1 MAVAVKLSDA
11 DLSLCQIQ
19 LRQSHR
25 HLLFGKADRDDRWRL
40 SLGDEVIIGQRPCG
54 QGTDD
59 FTLHNLSG
67 IGFCFAGF
75 FCYAFGCSVFCY
87 NVFFRLVFSLF
98 FFNLFTDHHGL
109 PGINQPSNIAV
120 CRMKRHACHRDG
132 IALFIFATSGQGDAQ
147 NIGSKLGII
156 EKQLIEIAHPVQHQG
171 MRIIR
176 F

>member
-1 MAVAVKLSDA
+1 MTVAVKLSDA

-40 SLGDEVIIGQRPCG
+40 PLGDKAIIGQRSCG
-54 QGTDD
+54 QSTDD
-59 FTLHNLSG
+59 FTFHNLSG

-75 FCYAFGCSVFCY
+75 FCYAFGCSVFCSS
-87 NVFFRLVFSLF
+87 VFFRLVFWF
-98 FFNLFTDHHGL
+98 FFFDLLTDHHGL

-156 EKQLIEIAHPVQHQG
+156 KKQLIEIAHPVQHQS